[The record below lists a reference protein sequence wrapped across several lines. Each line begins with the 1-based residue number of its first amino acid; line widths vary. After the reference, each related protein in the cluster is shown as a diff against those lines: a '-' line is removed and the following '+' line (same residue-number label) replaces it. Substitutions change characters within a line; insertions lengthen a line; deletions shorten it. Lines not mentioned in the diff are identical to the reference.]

1 MDLMLGFGAGGE
13 RLELTY
19 VAKAAENQGNTS
31 TALVAGAQA
40 GDLLITENY
49 CKANGNPGA
58 PAETVP
64 LLDGAFTNIY
74 SDDASPGG
82 TADVRVTFAYRV
94 LTAADVAAGTI
105 TNLMSSD
112 VETSF
117 QWLFRP
123 NVPVEGIEVLFA
135 ANTGTSSDPG
145 GYSGIAVA
153 SETRCVVII
162 GCYHSDGAVSPR
174 TFTPAADQEVN
185 DTVTSPT
192 TRYSKMKLYNTAPQ
206 DTTIDMDDEGGENVL
221 SALAVAVF

>member
-40 GDLLITENY
+40 GDLLLIENY
-49 CKANGNPGA
+49 AKNSSGTPV
-58 PAETVP
+58 ETVP
-64 LLDGAFTNIY
+64 LLDGAFTNLY
-74 SDDASPGG
+74 TDNASPGG
-82 TADVRVTFAYRV
+82 TADVRVTFSYRV
-94 LTAADVAAGTI
+94 LTAADVVAGTI
-105 TNLMSSD
+105 TNLMTST
-112 VETSF
+112 VETLF

-135 ANTGTSSDPG
+135 ANTGTSSNPA

-162 GCYHSDGAVSPR
+162 GCYQSDGAVSPR